1 MRFSPVSQ
9 TKLMQSPC
17 FFHHLPSP
25 TVHCMITPNKNL
37 LSSILSPIH
46 TLSDMDL
53 PRTADFVIIGGGI
66 IGVSAA
72 FHLTRMRA
80 GKVVLLEKKHIAAGA
95 TGMSSG
101 LVRMH
106 YDNPIEATFA
116 QKSFDTFQYFGEMVG
131 GECGFV
137 RTGFV
142 RIVKPQNQERMKANV
157 AMMQALGV
165 DTRLISGDEL
175 AEIAPYMV
183 SDDFSVAAYEPHSGY
198 ADPYLTATNI
208 ARAARRQGA
217 RVAQGVEVTG
227 VAIRGGRVQG
237 VQTPAGN
244 IATPVV
250 INAAGP
256 WGAKVAAMV
265 GLKLDITLALH
276 QPAILETP
284 ADMPTPHLTFIDRI
298 NGVYGRPETGGLTL
312 AGTSGSEH
320 NGIISEDE
328 LDSYSETLDP
338 RIQYQVLENLCRR
351 IPAMETSPVR
361 RGHVGVEGYTQDGH
375 ALLGPAPDVE
385 GFFLA
390 TGMSGHGFKEGP
402 AIGQIMAELVVS
414 GRTDIVDIIPLRVT
428 RFEEN
433 QPYQGPHAYI

>member
-1 MRFSPVSQ
+1 ME
-9 TKLMQSPC
+9 
-17 FFHHLPSP
+17 LPS
-25 TVHCMITPNKNL
+25 
-37 LSSILSPIH
+37 
-46 TLSDMDL
+46 
-53 PRTADFVIIGGGI
+53 TADFVIIGGGI
-66 IGVSAA
+66 IGVSIA

-80 GKVVLLEKKHIAAGA
+80 GRVVLLEKKHIAAGA

-116 QKSFDTFQYFGEMVG
+116 QKSFDTFQYFDEIVG

-142 RIVKPQNQERMKANV
+142 RIVKPHNLERMKANV
-157 AMMQALGV
+157 GMMQELGI
-165 DTRLISGDEL
+165 DTRLITGDEL
-175 AEIAPYMV
+175 GEIAPYMV
-183 SDDFSVAAYEPHSGY
+183 TDDFSLAAYEPHSGY

-217 RVAQGVEVTG
+217 HIAQGVEVTG
-227 VAIRGGRVQG
+227 VELRGGRVQG
-237 VQTPAGN
+237 VQTSAGT
-244 IATPVV
+244 IAAPVV

-256 WGAKVAAMV
+256 WGARVAAMV
-265 GLKLDITLALH
+265 GLKLDITPALH

-312 AGTSGSEH
+312 AGSSGGGH
-320 NGIISEDE
+320 DGVIREDE
-328 LDSYSETLDP
+328 LDAYSESIDP
-338 RIQYQVLENLCRR
+338 RIQYRVLEGLCHR
-351 IPAMETSPVR
+351 IPDMETSPVR
-361 RGHVGVEGYTQDGH
+361 RGHVGVEGYTRDGH
-375 ALLGPAPDVE
+375 ALLGPAPGLD

-402 AIGQIMAELVVS
+402 AIGQAVAEWVVH
-414 GRTDIVDIIPLRVT
+414 GRTDVVDITPLRVT

-433 QPYQGPHAYI
+433 QPYQGPYSYI